1 MCGKNKSCMIDKNSA
16 IGILPQM
23 MVRARVIMMVRD
35 DMLDHTPFIVYVSHL
50 KLQLILDKR
59 LTNILLTR
67 KSDIRS

>member
-16 IGILPQM
+16 IGIFPQM

-35 DMLDHTPFIVYVSHL
+35 YMLDHIPFIVYVSPL
-50 KLQLILDKR
+50 KLQLILDK
-59 LTNILLTR
+59 TPANILLTR